1 MALHSPTQPLAQAVV
16 SGREATIWACS
27 SPRSAADMEPVKRC
41 SYLDAIPEELVLTI
55 LELCEI
61 KELLA
66 CQSTCRILRDVISNS
81 ASLCYKLA
89 LCKHGMCDGTQG
101 GMSKAEKLGL
111 LTAYVTAWGEID
123 SAIPQE
129 VELFAG
135 LGYPLDISGNILVFY
150 KPMAQ
155 NKIPGPHRELLVCR
169 TPSAIRR
176 IELAHWVLIVPFGIT
191 DICIDASQDL
201 LIYFLGS
208 MSHIRSLSSGK
219 THPSV
224 EHSGSFAL
232 HRDDSNRKD
241 INYSRICGDYI
252 AARVDFGHISVWNW
266 KTGEHVSHRSP
277 DAATPFDFL
286 DEHRIMYVES
296 QHDRHYICVYDF
308 RDVPPS
314 AASGGVQCLHPVGH
328 KLQRLELPPLP
339 PYQLP
344 WHVELCGNTLPVRTG
359 SALAAPFYADPHE
372 RLITVRA
379 TNSSIQGESAHHVHV
394 FRLSTSAT
402 LLQYFAAR
410 RDNAGIV
417 SWPAWCGA
425 VHATRDR
432 ASPLAIKS
440 SMLTCGM
447 WAISYPPDGGK
458 GMIDVDC
465 YLPRRGRVRQSVKVP
480 QGLVQDEEGFLD
492 VPWEGGS
499 RRVRC
504 VPGVLSVL
512 SEDGI
517 LFFTIGLEATR
528 SGILRAF
535 WYIF

>member
-1 MALHSPTQPLAQAVV
+1 MALHSPTQPPAHVAA
-16 SGREATIWACS
+16 SDHDATTWACS
-27 SPRSAADMEPVKRC
+27 SPWPAADTEPAKRC
-41 SYLDAIPEELVLTI
+41 GYLDAIPEELVLTI
-55 LELCEI
+55 LELCDI

-81 ASLCYKLA
+81 ASLRYKLA
-89 LCKHGMCDGTQG
+89 LSKHGMCDGTQNG
-101 GMSKAEKLGL
+101 LSKAEKLGL
-111 LTAYVTAWGEID
+111 LTAYVIAWGEID
-123 SAIPQE
+123 SAMPEE

-135 LGYPLDISGNILVFY
+135 LGYPLDVSGNILVFY
-150 KPMAQ
+150 KPVTQ

-169 TPSAIRR
+169 TPSVIRR
-176 IELAHWVLIVPFGIT
+176 IELAHWVLTVPFGIT

-201 LIYFLGS
+201 LIYFFGN
-208 MSHIRSLSSGK
+208 

-224 EHSGSFAL
+224 VHLGSFAL
-232 HRDDSNRKD
+232 HQDDSNRKD
-241 INYSRICGDYI
+241 INYSRVCGDYV

-296 QHDRHYICVYDF
+296 QHDKHYICIYDF
-308 RDVPPS
+308 RDVPPGDYG
-314 AASGGVQCLHPVGH
+314 GGVQRLRSVGH
-328 KLQRLELPPLP
+328 ELQRLELPPLP

-359 SALAAPFYADPHE
+359 SALAAPFHADPRE

-379 TNSSIQGESAHHVHV
+379 TNSSIHGESAHHVHV
-394 FRLSTSAT
+394 FRLSASAT

-410 RDNAGIV
+410 RDNTETV
-417 SWPAWCGA
+417 LWPAWCGA
-425 VHATRDR
+425 VHATRGR

-447 WAISYPPDGGK
+447 WAISYPPDGRK
-458 GMIDVDC
+458 GALDVDC
-465 YLPRRGRVRQSVKVP
+465 YLPKRGRVRQSVKVP
-480 QGLVQDEEGFLD
+480 QGLVPDEGGFLD

-504 VPGVLSVL
+504 IPGVLSVL
-512 SEDGI
+512 CEDGI
-517 LFFTIGLEATR
+517 LFFTLGLEATR